1 MVSQLIRHSLLL
13 AGLTGLAGSAC
24 AQPLLVALG
33 EHKPPYI
40 LQEQRS
46 GIEYELVT
54 TALRDAGYEPQ
65 VVYMPNQRAQQALAE
80 GRVDAAISRNGP
92 FVSVPYIAYHNMA
105 ITLCER
111 NLSLPTIAALGS
123 YRVTAFH
130 NAQRF
135 LGPEFADMTRNNAGY
150 SEVSPQLILGNL
162 LYSGRT
168 DVVISDLFIFLGLTP
183 QLTLPAG
190 AIRPVCSHA
199 LFPPTLYSLS
209 FRDPDARQ
217 RFNGAIRKLAR
228 GGFYQQLGNRY
239 RLLDKQGRALFS
251 PDTEVRTPD
260 GGQRWTFSNTSLR
273 RR

>member
-13 AGLTGLAGSAC
+13 AGLTCLAGVAC

-40 LQEQRS
+40 LQEQRA

-65 VVYMPNQRAQQALAE
+65 VVHMPNQRAQQALAE

-111 NLSLPTIAALGS
+111 RITLAAIPSLAA

-135 LGPEFADMTRNNAGY
+135 LGPEFADMTRNNPDY
-150 SEVSPQLILGNL
+150 SEVSPQAILGDL
-162 LYSGRT
+162 LYTGRT

-190 AIRPVCSHA
+190 VIRPVCSHA

-209 FRDPDARQ
+209 FRDVDARQ
-217 RFNGAIRKLAR
+217 RFNTAIRKLAR
-228 GGFYQQLGNRY
+228 SGFYQQLGSRY

-251 PDTEVRTPD
+251 PDTVVRTPE
-260 GGQRWTFSNTSLR
+260 GGQPWTFSLTSLR